1 MQCLITLEWLI
12 CQLPELLFRM
22 YQHKL
27 LIRFNALNISRDKLG
42 QGQNVFKNILWSLNG
57 IDYFMWLN
65 VHENICLWS
74 CFWNIKSVV
83 VFLVVVAATA
93 AAAVVVVDISIWKKF
108 SSERWDDSK
117 KFWLY
122 VVSVSKSK
130 GSLQTQ
136 KVTPLWRR
144 GNLFS
149 WRGRNLFFKKKWAIP
164 GLFLFIFVFSIQL
177 VIYKLTNECSIKFCR
192 WLESNRGPL
201 TALPTEPQPLPGGRN
216 HLMDKTL
223 MSKTK
228 AIVINGI

>member
-1 MQCLITLEWLI
+1 MELTILCGWMFMKTFVYDPVFEISKVLSSFLLLLQ
-12 CQLPELLFRM
+12 QLLLLLLL
-22 YQHKL
+22 L
-27 LIRFNALNISRDKLG
+27 LISRFGRSFRLKDEMIPKSFVCTWSVYQRAKDHSKL
-42 QGQNVFKNILWSLNG
+42 K
-57 IDYFMWLN
+57 
-65 VHENICLWS
+65 
-74 CFWNIKSVV
+74 
-83 VFLVVVAATA
+83 
-93 AAAVVVVDISIWKKF
+93 
-108 SSERWDDSK
+108 RWPR
-117 KFWLY
+117 Y
-122 VVSVSKSK
+122 
-130 GSLQTQ
+130 GG
-136 KVTPLWRR
+136 R

-164 GLFLFIFVFSIQL
+164 GLFLYIFVFSIQL